1 MPRVVRDWFPRWMR
15 MLPLRRCSCVTAS
28 VLPGSYCAPGGA
40 GGTSSPPRSWARE
53 PYADM
58 WSSLDGFSYGKM
70 MRVMLEP
77 GRYPGLA
84 RERSWGSIVGDGWLG
99 AYFANFPAEDMTIL
113 MMTQRVDYGTSTLT
127 RKLRNLI
134 LSSEE
139 TRG

>member
-1 MPRVVRDWFPRWMR
+1 
-15 MLPLRRCSCVTAS
+15 
-28 VLPGSYCAPGGA
+28 
-40 GGTSSPPRSWARE
+40 
-53 PYADM
+53 
-58 WSSLDGFSYGKM
+58 M

-84 RERSWGSIVGDGWLG
+84 RKGEYGWDGWLG

-139 TRG
+139 TRE